1 MHHPTLLDQISH
13 HARTRPADLAM
24 AFVSPGVPDVEL
36 SWRDLEDSI
45 RRLGRHLQER
55 GIGPG
60 DVVLVLAA
68 APREQALGFLGAMA
82 CGGVPTILSFPS
94 VKQSERRFLEML
106 GSVVE
111 NSRARWVL
119 ASAELSGVISPWID
133 SGEGTV
139 GLIEFPDVAALEGL
153 CDPVRP
159 EGQPLFLQFS
169 SGTTGARKGIAVTLE
184 MFAVQASS
192 YGTAMEMGPAD
203 RIANWLPLYHDNGLV
218 GCFLL
223 PLYRGSASIHLAPFE
238 WVENPVSV
246 FEVVHR
252 YRATLLWSPNF
263 AFSFCARRI
272 APEQLRGLRLDSLR
286 AFLTGGELVRESSRR
301 ELLERFAGT
310 GLEERHLQVCYG
322 MAENTFVSN
331 QTDFGAVVRKDVVD
345 RRAFF
350 ETNRAVPL
358 APDAPPGSGLTFY
371 SCGRPLPDHQARIG
385 GAGEDRQVGEVEILS
400 GCLFEGYLSASGVS
414 REGVFTADGWY
425 RSGDQGYIVDGE
437 LFCTGRLKDLII
449 HRGVNLH
456 PEDLQEV
463 IGRIPGVKDGRVV
476 VFGVADE
483 AEGTERI
490 VALLEPDGPA
500 EGAGSAG
507 NAGNAGR
514 LARRVREE
522 VSSTFGVNVHDVRVC
537 APGTLLKSTSG
548 KISRKANRAFY
559 LETFGTAPARRESEA
574 VAPRDPWE
582 AELVEIWRQVLGVE
596 ALGVTDDLFLDLG
609 ASSLTALSAVGEIR
623 ERLGREVEPH
633 DLMDRETVERQ
644 AELLRVRAEAGA
656 REEGRALVALRSGGA
671 NVPLFL
677 IHPAGG
683 SPFSY
688 LGLARR
694 LGTGQPVYA
703 FRDPHL
709 SSGGGAFG
717 SVEEMAA
724 EYVREL
730 VAFRPGGP
738 YALGGWSLGGMVA
751 FEMASQLAEQGREVS
766 LLLMLDTFRP
776 VGSLTQ
782 SWFQAGRSLN
792 RKVLHTFGAGRLF
805 SLLQGGGAMPPGRRL
820 LAIAYADYDC
830 YDPRVIEKSFPG
842 LCEPA
847 ELRRLPPEERWEYV
861 YRRLREQKL
870 AREIPGVTA
879 ASLRRENRLFAVH
892 HALND
897 RYRPRRTYP
906 GRITLFLKRGHAN
919 PLGWKRYTAQPLDV
933 HEFDLRPTAGLPD
946 AHLAMMQDENVDL
959 YAAVLRG
966 LLDRLG

>member
-1 MHHPTLLDQISH
+1 MPPLTLLEQISH
-13 HARTRPADLAM
+13 HARTRPGDLAM
-24 AFVSPGVPDVEL
+24 AFVSPGTLDVEL
-36 SWRDLEDSI
+36 SWQDLENSV

-55 GIGPG
+55 GMSHG
-60 DVVLVLAA
+60 DVVLVLSA
-68 APREQALGFLGAMA
+68 APREQALGFLGAMV

-94 VKQSERRFLEML
+94 VKQSEPRFLEML

-119 ASAELSGVISPWID
+119 ASAELSGVISGWID
-133 SGEGTV
+133 SGEGKV
-139 GLIEFPDVAALEGL
+139 GLIEFPDVSALQGL

-159 EGQPLFLQFS
+159 EGHPLFLQFS

-184 MFAVQASS
+184 MFAIQASS
-192 YGTAMEMGPAD
+192 YGAAMEMGPAD

-223 PLYRGSASIHLAPFE
+223 PLYRGAGSIHLAPFE
-238 WVENPVSV
+238 WVENPVSI
-246 FEVVHR
+246 FEAVHR

-286 AFLTGGELVRESSRR
+286 AFLTGGELVREPSRR
-301 ELLERFAGT
+301 ELLERFAET

-331 QTDFGAVVRKDVVD
+331 QTDFGSIVRKDVVD

-358 APDAPPGSGLTFY
+358 SPDAPPGSGLTFY
-371 SCGRPLPDHQARIG
+371 SCGRPLPDHQVRIG

-400 GCLFEGYLSASGVS
+400 GCLFEGYLSAAGVS

-425 RSGDQGYIVDGE
+425 RSGDQGYVVDGE

-456 PEDLQEV
+456 PDDLQEV
-463 IGRIPGVKDGRVV
+463 IGRLPGVKDGRVA

-500 EGAGSAG
+500 EGAG
-507 NAGNAGR
+507 R
-514 LARRVREE
+514 LERRVREE
-522 VSSTFGVNVHDVRVC
+522 VSSAFGVNVQDVRVC
-537 APGTLLKSTSG
+537 APGTLLKTTSG
-548 KISRKANRAFY
+548 KVSRKANRAFY
-559 LETFGTAPARRESEA
+559 LATLAGTAPPRREGET

-582 AELVEIWRQVLGVE
+582 TELVEIWRQVLGVE

-644 AELLRVRAEAGA
+644 AELLRARAEAGA
-656 REEGRALVALRSGGA
+656 GGAEGKGGALVALRSGGA

-694 LGTGQPVYA
+694 LGPGQPVYA

-724 EYVREL
+724 AYVREL
-730 VAFRPGGP
+730 VAFRPEGP
-738 YALGGWSLGGMVA
+738 YALGGWSLGGMIA
-751 FEMASQLAEQGREVS
+751 FEVACQLAEQGREVS

-776 VGSLTQ
+776 AGPLTRAWFRAGKSL
-782 SWFQAGRSLN
+782 R
-792 RKVLHTFGAGRLF
+792 RKVLHAFGAGRLF
-805 SLLQGGGAMPPGRRL
+805 ALLQGERPLSPGRRL
-820 LAIAYADYDC
+820 LAIAFADYDC
-830 YDPRVIEKSFPG
+830 HDPRVIEATFPG

-861 YRRLREQKL
+861 YRRLREEKL

-879 ASLRRENRLFAVH
+879 TSLRRENRLFAVH
-892 HALND
+892 HELND
-897 RYRPRRTYP
+897 RYRPRRIYP
-906 GRITLFLKRGHAN
+906 GRITLFRKRGHAN

-933 HEFDLRPTAGLPD
+933 HELDVRGTAKVPD
-946 AHLAMMQDENVDL
+946 PHLAMMQDENVEL
-959 YAAVLRG
+959 YAADLRA
-966 LLDRLG
+966 LLDRVGPSA